1 MTKPRVLIGL
11 PTMGSISVLLA
22 VNIMAWLS
30 QAAQKKHMDIGV
42 YPTLRVQ
49 PVDNARNQI
58 VEEFLKS
65 NYTHLFF
72 VDSDT
77 IPPVDALDR
86 LLAMDKDIATAI
98 TPIVEMDE
106 KGEPWRKWNVVDQT
120 DTNVQPNTGIIEAK
134 GAGSSCILIKRSVF
148 ERLDK
153 PYYSFITATSSQ
165 GNEKQVSEDIH
176 FIVKALNKG
185 IKTYA
190 DTSIIAKHEK
200 VFIF

>member
-1 MTKPRVLIGL
+1 
-11 PTMGSISVLLA
+11 MGSIHILLA

-30 QAAQKKHMDIGV
+30 QANKKGHMNVGV

-58 VEEFLKS
+58 VDEFLAS
-65 NYTHLFF
+65 TYTHLFF
-72 VDSDT
+72 VDADT
-77 IPPVDALDR
+77 IPPTDALDK
-86 LLAMDKDIATAI
+86 LLAMNKDIATAI

-106 KGEPWRKWNVVDQT
+106 KGEPWRKWNCVDQN
-120 DTNVQPNTGIIEAK
+120 DQNVKPNTGILEVK

-153 PYYSFITATSSQ
+153 PYYQFIMATSSQ
-165 GNEKQVSEDIH
+165 GNEKQVSEDVH

-190 DTSIIAKHEK
+190 DTSIICKHAKE
-200 VFIF
+200 FIF